1 MATAVTGKN
10 WIKNWIVHGIVLAK
24 DGVKMSKHLKNFTDP
39 MILANK
45 SGSDAI
51 RMYMINSNVVR
62 ADNLKFNDE
71 GVYKM
76 VREVILP
83 IYNTYRFLIQNI
95 SRWEQQN
102 NKQFAY
108 DPNYLEYSLKN
119 LTTFDK
125 WIISSLNWLIKFV
138 RGEMEGYRLYNIILK
153 VVNFFD
159 SLNNLYVRMSRK
171 KIKGITTQ

>member
-1 MATAVTGKN
+1 
-10 WIKNWIVHGIVLAK
+10 
-24 DGVKMSKHLKNFTDP
+24 MSKHLKNFTDP

-125 WIISSLNWLIKFV
+125 WIISSLN
-138 RGEMEGYRLYNIILK
+138 
-153 VVNFFD
+153 
-159 SLNNLYVRMSRK
+159 
-171 KIKGITTQ
+171 